1 MSIGREAFIKKPC
14 AGKCPGKFV
23 TYFYLFPLRFSCRSF
38 DPVFASTACTAG
50 NVLSKPGIAY
60 NRARFA
66 RYGAEDTLCK
76 NCHNL
81 YISQV

>member
-1 MSIGREAFIKKPC
+1 
-14 AGKCPGKFV
+14 
-23 TYFYLFPLRFSCRSF
+23 
-38 DPVFASTACTAG
+38 
-50 NVLSKPGIAY
+50 LSKPGIAY